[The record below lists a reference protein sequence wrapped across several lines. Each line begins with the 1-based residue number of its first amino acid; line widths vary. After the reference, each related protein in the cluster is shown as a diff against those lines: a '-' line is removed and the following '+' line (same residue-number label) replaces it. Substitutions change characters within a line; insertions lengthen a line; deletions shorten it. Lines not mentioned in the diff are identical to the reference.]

1 MAVES
6 NIFLQFPYA
15 YGQKLTAPKFSLAEL
30 QSHCA
35 ARLAVPPSLP
45 TSTSSPHLNGAG
57 SEADENVDNGA
68 LRSRS
73 YSILSCSNDL
83 EYISRF
89 NEKVL
94 KVSMPF
100 LRGCLPVK
108 PLSVSL
114 HCYVHLL
121 SLMSSSP
128 VAPYL
133 LSMLPLVCASSQS
146 RMNT

>member
-1 MAVES
+1 MSVES

-30 QSHCA
+30 QSRCA
-35 ARLAVPPSLP
+35 AHLAVPPSLP
-45 TSTSSPHLNGAG
+45 TSTSSPDLNGAR

-94 KVSMPF
+94 KVSMPS

-108 PLSVSL
+108 PLSLLTPLLCSSSVSHVL
-114 HCYVHLL
+114 SSSYTIPLAHVASSLCVHLP
-121 SLMSSSP
+121 SL
-128 VAPYL
+128 A
-133 LSMLPLVCASSQS
+133 
-146 RMNT
+146 